1 MGLFNSNLINTLSKC
16 KNPWKAIGFSALGAF
31 ATAAVTY
38 GVKTGWNYVTS
49 LFQTKAAKDVEDYKA
64 EKAQQ
69 TETEK
74 AKEARATKEAQAQ
87 AQADANDLLNKS
99 LTELVLQNK
108 MLEKWDGA
116 VPKVSGNDSSLL
128 LDITGAAG
136 TAQTPQADNPAAE

>member
-87 AQADANDLLNKS
+87 AQADA
-99 LTELVLQNK
+99 
-108 MLEKWDGA
+108 
-116 VPKVSGNDSSLL
+116 
-128 LDITGAAG
+128 
-136 TAQTPQADNPAAE
+136 

>member
-74 AKEARATKEAQAQ
+74 AKAEEDLKNIAKQVEANPLTVTPADAPKAPGSAGHVKLHNVPDKEAAMIM
-87 AQADANDLLNKS
+87 AIVAD
-99 LTELVLQNK
+99 K
-108 MLEKWDGA
+108 M
-116 VPKVSGNDSSLL
+116 
-128 LDITGAAG
+128 
-136 TAQTPQADNPAAE
+136 QTPLNELHFISIKEVK